1 MSANLDL
8 VRSIYAD
15 WERGDFSQTE
25 WAHRDV
31 ELVWA
36 DGPSPTTWSGLR
48 GAEAGWREFLGTWKD
63 YRVHP
68 EDYLAPDDER
78 VLVLVR
84 FTARGKVSGL
94 EVGESH
100 PKGANLFHI
109 RDGLVRRLVLYWD
122 RDRALA
128 DLGLEGG

>member
-1 MSANLDL
+1 MSENLDL
-8 VRSIYAD
+8 VRSIYTD
-15 WERGDFSQTE
+15 WERGDFSRTE

-48 GAEAGWREFLGTWKD
+48 GAEAGWREFLGTWQD

-68 EDYLAPDDER
+68 EDYLALHGGR

-100 PKGANLFHI
+100 PKGANMFQI
-109 RDGLVRRLVLYWD
+109 RDRLVRRLVLYWD
-122 RDRALA
+122 RDHALA
-128 DLGLEGG
+128 DAGLKE

>member
-1 MSANLDL
+1 VSENLDL

-15 WERGDFSQTE
+15 WERGDFSRTE

-31 ELVWA
+31 QLVWA
-36 DGPSPTTWSGLR
+36 DGPSPQIWSGLR
-48 GAEAGWREFLGTWKD
+48 GAEAGWREFLSTWQD

-100 PKGANLFHI
+100 ATGANVFQI
-109 RDGLVRRLVLYWD
+109 RDRLVTRLVLYWD

-128 DLGLEGG
+128 DLGVEK

>member
-1 MSANLDL
+1 MSENLDL

-15 WERGDFSQTE
+15 WERGDFSRTE

-48 GAEAGWREFLGTWKD
+48 GAEAGWREFLGTWQD

-84 FTARGKVSGL
+84 FTARGKASGL
-94 EVGESH
+94 EVGKSH
-100 PKGANLFHI
+100 PKGANMFHI
-109 RDGLVRRLVLYWD
+109 RDHLVRRLVLYWE
-122 RDRALA
+122 RNHAFA
-128 DLGLEGG
+128 ELGLEE